1 MPRRTTRAHCSRVQ
15 DANEPLE
22 LVVERLTYGGDGL
35 AHHDGQ
41 VVFVPY
47 VAPGDR
53 VRARIVERRPGF
65 ARAELCDVVG
75 EGHARTAPRCPLFGR
90 CGGCQWQHL
99 ATPAQRAAKTAIVA
113 EQLARLGG
121 LRDVDV
127 RPARSGDDAWGYRAR
142 ITLLVEG
149 RRLGFRRARSHALV
163 EIDDCAI
170 ADPALVAHLG
180 IAREWVARLRA
191 APNRLTLARA
201 ADGVVLVADT
211 RRSPGPTDVEAT
223 EDLLARHASV
233 RGAVLSG
240 TGARIVVGDPHVPV
254 PLEPDLQLEVP
265 ADAFTQVNPSAN
277 LLLVATVLELAG
289 GVAGW
294 RVLDLYC
301 GAGNFTV
308 PLARRGADVLGIE
321 RSEPAVA
328 AGRANAARLG
338 IPAARFL
345 RGAAAPELARLP
357 AEALDLVVLDPP
369 RAGAADVVPLLVAR
383 RPRRVVYVSCDPA
396 TLARDAGVLVAGG
409 YRPGR
414 VQPIDLFPHTYHIET
429 VAEFVLK

>member
-1 MPRRTTRAHCSRVQ
+1 MQ
-15 DANEPLE
+15 DADAPLE
-22 LVVERLTYGGDGL
+22 LVVERLAYGADGL
-35 AHHDGQ
+35 AHHEGQ

-53 VRARIVERRPGF
+53 VHARIVEHRAGF
-65 ARAELCDVVG
+65 LRADLCEVVSAG
-75 EGHARTAPRCPLFGR
+75 PDRTTPRCPVFGQ

-99 ATPAQRAAKTAIVA
+99 TFSAQRTAKAALVA

-127 RPARSGDDAWGYRAR
+127 RPPLSADDPWGYRTR

-170 ADPALVAHLG
+170 ADPALVTHLG
-180 IAREWVARLRA
+180 IVRAWVASLHA
-191 APNRLTLARA
+191 VPVRLTIARA
-201 ADGVVLVADT
+201 PEGVVLVTET
-211 RRSPGPTDVEAT
+211 RRSPGAADVEAT

-233 RGAVLSG
+233 RGAVLAG
-240 TGARIVVGDPHVPV
+240 AGARVVVGDPHVLV

-277 LLLVATVLELAG
+277 PLLVATVLELG
-289 GVAGW
+289 DVGPGW

-301 GAGNFTV
+301 GAGNFTL

-321 RSEPAVA
+321 RSDVAVA

-338 IPAARFL
+338 IVGARFL
-345 RGAAAPELARLP
+345 CGKAAIRARAPAGSGARRGGPGPPPDGRCGRRLLAGGATASPGGLR
-357 AEALDLVVLDPP
+357 VLRSRHP
-369 RAGAADVVPLLVAR
+369 RAR
-383 RPRRVVYVSCDPA
+383 RPLPLRGRIPA
-396 TLARDAGVLVAGG
+396 
-409 YRPGR
+409 RPGTAGR
-414 VQPIDLFPHTYHIET
+414 RLSAHVSH
-429 VAEFVLK
+429 